1 MSVVLQAHP
10 AIVPGRCEAPLLNDT
25 GHIDLRISDQRGI
38 MDPRTF
44 VLACATVI
52 EEMLPLMPPE
62 MGYRVLD
69 FGLHVNPAALKQALQ
84 QAIDEAGQEAGTVLL
99 GYGLC
104 SQAIVG
110 LRANGCTLVVPRV
123 DDCISIFLGSRQ
135 AYTAQ
140 SRLEPGTYYLTKGW
154 LEVGDTPFGEYD
166 RLLEKY
172 GRERADRMIR
182 LMLHNYTRLAFI
194 NTGLQG
200 LDTYRQQAQELARRF
215 ELRYEEIEGSDA
227 LVKKLLAGPW
237 DEDLI
242 VVLPGQEILHEHY
255 FRQSP

>member
-1 MSVVLQAHP
+1 
-10 AIVPGRCEAPLLNDT
+10 
-25 GHIDLRISDQRGI
+25 
-38 MDPRTF
+38 MDHRTF
-44 VLACATVI
+44 VIACATVI
-52 EEMLPLMPPE
+52 EEMLPLMPPG
-62 MGYRVLD
+62 MGYQVLD
-69 FGLHVNPAALKQALQ
+69 FGLHVNPTALKQALQ
-84 QAIDEAGQEAGTVLL
+84 QAICQAGQEADTVLL

-123 DDCISIFLGSRQ
+123 DDCISIFLGSRE

-154 LEVGDTPFGEYD
+154 IEVGDTPFGEYD

-182 LMLHNYTRLAFI
+182 LLLHNYTRLAFI

-200 LDTYRQQAQELARRF
+200 LEAYRQQARDLAQRF

-227 LVKKLLAGPW
+227 LVRKLLGGPW
-237 DEDLI
+237 DADFI
-242 VVLPGQEILHEHY
+242 VVPPGGEIRHEHY
-255 FRQSP
+255 FRTGTRTPAG